1 MRDLAKYFGVYKK
14 TDRELR
20 EMGHEMISPKQPQRR
35 QPKQKRMKSKQN
47 NPDTVVV
54 QVGEHDI
61 GDGS

>member
-1 MRDLAKYFGVYKK
+1 
-14 TDRELR
+14 
-20 EMGHEMISPKQPQRR
+20 MISPKQPQRR